1 MGGMN
6 VDRKTY
12 QIGLALSGGGVRGAV
27 HLGIVNVLQK
37 NGIYPDIIA
46 GTSAGSIVGALYAA
60 EVNFDEFVEEFKK
73 INPISLLDPTVS
85 GVYILLLFYYYWTK
99 KPVVNWTFPKGLFK
113 GEKIERFLE
122 DTLGKKGFNNL
133 KVPLSV
139 VSADINTG
147 ETVVFCPKRNV
158 PRKKM
163 NNTVFI
169 TDQSLATAVRASI
182 SLPGIFLPKV
192 VKGHSLVDGGIKN
205 NIPVNI
211 LYAQKAK
218 KIIGV
223 DLGVSENRAKTDSV
237 VDILMATID
246 IMGDELSYYI
256 RKEHPGYYIYPNI
269 QGVGYKDFNRIPE
282 IVKYGEKVAEG
293 ELSNIINSLSL

>member
-1 MGGMN
+1 MN
-6 VDRKTY
+6 MNRKTY
-12 QIGLALSGGGVRGAV
+12 RVGLALSGGGVRGAV

-60 EVNFDEFVEEFKK
+60 GVNLDEFLEEFKS
-73 INPISLLDPTVS
+73 INPVCLLDPTVS
-85 GVYILLLFYYYWTK
+85 GVYVLLLFYYYWTK

-147 ETVVFCPKRNV
+147 ETVVFCPRKNV

-182 SLPGIFLPKV
+182 SLPGIFLPKA
-192 VKGHSLVDGGIKN
+192 VKGHMLVDGGIKN
-205 NIPVNI
+205 NIPVDI

-223 DLGVSENRAKTDSV
+223 DLGVSKNRPKVDSV

-256 RKEHPGYYIYPNI
+256 RKEHPGYYIYPDI
-269 QGVGYKDFNRIPE
+269 QGVGYKDFNRILE
-282 IVKYGEKVAEG
+282 IVKYGEKVAER
-293 ELSNIINSLSL
+293 ELQNIMNSLSL